1 MGGNMTQIETIKI
14 LLGESANLFSDN
26 QIEVYIQQ
34 AECDFMN
41 CTKRSEIP
49 AAAVSVINEMV
60 VVKCNR
66 QGTEGLQSQSFS
78 GISDSFLDG
87 YPINIINQI
96 NGFRK
101 VKIL

>member
-1 MGGNMTQIETIKI
+1 MTQVETIKI

-41 CTKRSEIP
+41 YTKRSEIP
-49 AAAVSVINEMV
+49 PAAVSVINEMV

>member
-1 MGGNMTQIETIKI
+1 
-14 LLGESANLFSDN
+14 
-26 QIEVYIQQ
+26 
-34 AECDFMN
+34 MN